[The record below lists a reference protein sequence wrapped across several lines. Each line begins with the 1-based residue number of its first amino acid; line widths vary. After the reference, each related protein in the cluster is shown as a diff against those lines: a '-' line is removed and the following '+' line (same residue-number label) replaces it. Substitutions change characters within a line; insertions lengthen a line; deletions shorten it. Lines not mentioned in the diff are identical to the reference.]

1 MKVLV
6 TGGAGYIGSHA
17 VTDLC
22 DGGHEVTIFD
32 DLSLG
37 LPENVDER
45 ATFVQGSTLNLDD
58 LENIFRTPFDAVMHF
73 AAWKAAGES
82 MIKPEKYSRN
92 NLVGTIN
99 LLNAMV
105 GHGVKMFVFSS
116 SAAVYGYPK
125 YLPIDENH
133 PLDPINYYG
142 FTKLEIERILK
153 WYSALKDVRFAALRY
168 FNAAGYDV
176 RGRIRG
182 KEKNPANLLPIVMEV
197 AAGSRERLE
206 VYGDDYDTRDGTG
219 VRDYIHVNDLAS
231 AHVLALDYLSEK
243 NKDLTVNLAT
253 GIGFSVLEV
262 IAKAREVTGKEIPY
276 KIVDRRP
283 GDPAELVAT
292 SNIAQKL
299 LGWEVKHS
307 DLETI
312 LSSMWSVYRSPN

>member
-17 VTDLC
+17 VADLC
-22 DGGHEVTIFD
+22 DKGHEVTVFD

-37 LPENVDER
+37 LRENVDER
-45 ATFVQGSTLNLDD
+45 AAFVRGSTLNPDD
-58 LENIFRTPFDAVMHF
+58 LEKALGNSYDAVMHF

-82 MIKPEKYSRN
+82 MLKPEKYSRN

-99 LLNAMV
+99 LLNAIV
-105 GHGVKMFVFSS
+105 RHGVKMFVFSS

-125 YLPIDENH
+125 YLPVDENH
-133 PLDPINYYG
+133 SLDPINYYG
-142 FTKLEIERILK
+142 FTKLEIERILR
-153 WYSALKDVRFAALRY
+153 WYSVLKDLRFAALRY

-176 RGRIRG
+176 RGRVRG

-206 VYGDDYDTRDGTG
+206 VYGDDYETRDGTG

-243 NKDLTVNLAT
+243 NRDLTVNLAT

-262 IAKAREVTGKEIPY
+262 IAKAREVTGREIPY
-276 KIVDRRP
+276 TIVDRRP

-312 LSSMWSVYRSPN
+312 LSSMWSVYRED